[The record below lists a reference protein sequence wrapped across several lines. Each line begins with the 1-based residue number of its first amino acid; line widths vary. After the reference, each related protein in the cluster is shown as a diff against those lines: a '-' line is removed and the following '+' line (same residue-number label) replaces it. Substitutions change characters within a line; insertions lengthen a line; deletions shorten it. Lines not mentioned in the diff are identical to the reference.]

1 MSDEVYKVELETTFE
16 GLLVVAAIA
25 CFIISLLCLNGFLS
39 SHTNSRSIILLLP
52 TIGALILSAFFYI
65 CSKYADCYYLVD
77 EKEKSI
83 YYHYQFFSSEKTELF
98 KRADE
103 LYAVAVSGEDRESRT
118 QRWYGYSV
126 VLVDDYGETI
136 SFSDELRND
145 KGLNEA
151 NALAEKVAKSLGLEL
166 FKGKSE
172 HKLVI
177 EDTDEDFEVKIVA
190 RPLPKKA
197 SG

>member
-1 MSDEVYKVELETTFE
+1 MSDDVYKVELETTFE
-16 GLLVVAAIA
+16 ALLIVAVIA
-25 CFIISLLCLNGFLS
+25 CFIISLLCLNGYLS
-39 SHTNSRSIILLLP
+39 SHASSRSPIMLIS
-52 TIGALILSAFFYI
+52 TVGALILAVFLYI
-65 CSKYADCYYLVD
+65 CRKFTDCFYLVN

-83 YYHYQFFSSEKTELF
+83 YYHFQFFSYEKTELF

-103 LYAVAVSGEDRESRT
+103 LYAVAVSGEDRESKT

-126 VLVDDYGETI
+126 VLIDDFGEKI
-136 SFSDELRND
+136 FFSDELRDD
-145 KGLNEA
+145 KGLLEA
-151 NALAEKVAKSLGLEL
+151 NAFAEKVAKSLELEV

-190 RPLPKKA
+190 RPLPKK
-197 SG
+197 